1 MRFSS
6 FCPTGADGRAAA
18 EWALKKGER
27 KRNPAKSVAI
37 VPLVIEKLLKV
48 YVERRSK
55 RVIRIFHVA
64 FADNAGKIAE
74 TRFVSETGGGV

>member
-6 FCPTGADGRAAA
+6 FCPTVAGGRAAA
-18 EWALKKGER
+18 EWALKKGEKR
-27 KRNPAKSVAI
+27 RNPAKSVAS
-37 VPLVIEKLLKV
+37 VPLIIEKLLKM
-48 YVERRSK
+48 YVERRSE

-74 TRFVSETGGGV
+74 TRFVSETGGAV